1 MRKCNMKKF
10 FSLFPAKDLRQE
22 PYNATNERNSLFFVA
37 DMKKYSY
44 LCN

>member
-1 MRKCNMKKF
+1 MRQILR
-10 FSLFPAKDLRQE
+10 LFLAKDIRQE
-22 PYNATNERNSLFFVA
+22 PYNATNKRNSLFFVA